1 MKLHLPCSDR
11 TCESSLPVR
20 GAWIE
25 IPLMPSSVTCT
36 RGRSPCGERG
46 LKCYPAG
53 RQSASALSLPVRGAW
68 IEIPLMPSSVTCTR
82 GRSPCGERGLKCY
95 PAGRQSAS
103 ALSLPVRG
111 AWIEITLDSVSM
123 SMLRRSPCGERGL
136 KFHLLCD
143 VERVQQ
149 VAPRAGS
156 VD

>member
-1 MKLHLPCSDR
+1 MR
-11 TCESSLPVR
+11 V
-20 GAWIE
+20 
-25 IPLMPSSVTCT
+25 T

-46 LKCYPAG
+46 LKSKLRVA
-53 RQSASALSLPVRGAW
+53 ASIVYTSLPVRGAW